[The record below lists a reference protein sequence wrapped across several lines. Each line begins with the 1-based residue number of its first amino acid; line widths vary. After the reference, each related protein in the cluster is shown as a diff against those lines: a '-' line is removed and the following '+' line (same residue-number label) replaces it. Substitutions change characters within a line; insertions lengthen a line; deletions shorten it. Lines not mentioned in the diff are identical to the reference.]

1 MVTKVVTEHDVDN
14 VTIIINS
21 ENKLQAQLP
30 DTTSGEVVIE
40 EVPNVLP
47 THNAIVTLDGTMRK
61 ITKLGKVNGTEWLVF
76 QLDAPKPHIQKTINV
91 EFYDDVV
98 TDSGDGMTFYHTG
111 KVRVTTDDGSSFTP
125 NGSSAYNAVSDS
137 VLRAVLQGNTQY
149 DESVLP
155 VINFNTM
162 TYSLEVTYSETQTS
176 STFESVG
183 SLGTYFSAEHEDVI
197 YDYTFN
203 SVSRGADTPAQPE
216 PEQPPNSSINTYLVY
231 SCGIVTDTGTHYE
244 LSSPIPVEVTT
255 SDTGGK
261 TPQTVKFDVTLG
273 SQSRTYSYPYSASN
287 TYEWNSIGD
296 FNYEG
301 QSSYRIRNARVE
313 FTDGSVSLSSAN
325 IFPAC
330 MMVSLPA

>member
-21 ENKLQAQLP
+21 QNKLEAKIP
-30 DTTSGEVVIE
+30 TSTPSEVVIE
-40 EVPNVLP
+40 EVPNV
-47 THNAIVTLDGTMRK
+47 TTANDVVTLDGTMRK

-216 PEQPPNSSINTYLVY
+216 PEQPPNSSINTYLYY
-231 SCGIVTDTGTHYE
+231 SCVDVTDMGTFYE
-244 LSSPIPVEVTT
+244 LSFPIPVQVTT

-273 SQSRTYSYPYSASN
+273 SQTRTYSYPYSPNNVYNLS
-287 TYEWNSIGD
+287 SIDD

-301 QSSYRIRNARVE
+301 HVSYGIHNARVE

-325 IFPAC
+325 TIPGC
-330 MMVSLPA
+330 MMGSLPA